1 MSTDVTA
8 KTPAPAPPGK
18 SGGTAGD
25 GLLQLIMDGMRRNMR
40 QYGMLIALG
49 LIVVL
54 FAVWTDGDLLLPRNV
69 SNLVLQNSYILILA
83 IGMMLVIIAGHI
95 DLSVGSLTAFIGSM
109 AAVFMVRNDLPWPV
123 AVILCLAMGALAGAA
138 QGFFIA
144 YGGIPSF
151 IVTLAGML
159 IFRGLTE
166 IFLEGQTLGPFPEGL
181 QKVANGFLP
190 EVGPNTNYHNLTLLL
205 GFAMIAF
212 VVFQEFRD
220 RRRQQEFSLDVPPFN
235 LFLLK
240 LVALGA
246 AILTLTMLL
255 ASYKGAPIVLLIL
268 GVLLVGFGYVM
279 RNAIIG
285 RHIYAIGGN
294 LPAAKLSGVKDKKVT
309 FLVFLNMGMLAALA
323 GLVFAARFNAAS
335 PKAGLNFELEAIAA
349 SFIGGASMS
358 GGVGTVLGAIIGGLV
373 LGVLNNGMNLVGIGT
388 DWQQVIKGLVLLA
401 AVGFDVWN
409 KRKVGSYDRAGPRQ
423 TGGARFF
430 PSSSQQF
437 SHY

>member
-8 KTPAPAPPGK
+8 KSPAPAPPGK
-18 SGGTAGD
+18 SSGAAGA
-25 GLLQLIMDGMRRNMR
+25 GLLQLVMEGMRRNMR

-54 FAVWTDGDLLLPRNV
+54 FAVWTEGDLLLPRNV

-109 AAVFMVRNDLPWPV
+109 AAVFMVKNDLPWPV

-220 RRRQQEFSLDVPPFN
+220 RRRQQEFSLEVPPFN

-246 AILTLTMLL
+246 AILTLTLLL

-349 SFIGGASMS
+349 SFIGGASMN

-409 KRKVGSYDRAGPRQ
+409 KRKVGS
-423 TGGARFF
+423 
-430 PSSSQQF
+430 
-437 SHY
+437 

>member
-8 KTPAPAPPGK
+8 KTPAPAPPGREGSA
-18 SGGTAGD
+18 SGG
-25 GLLQLIMDGMRRNMR
+25 GLLQLMLDGMRRNMR
-40 QYGMLIALG
+40 QYGMLMALG

-54 FAVWTDGDLLLPRNV
+54 FAVWSDGDLLLPRNV

-95 DLSVGSLTAFIGSM
+95 DLSVGSLTAFVGAT
-109 AAVFMVRNDLPWPV
+109 AAVLMVNHDLPWPV
-123 AVILCLAMGALAGAA
+123 AVVLCLAIGAAAGAV

-144 YGGIPSF
+144 YLGIPSF

-159 IFRGLTE
+159 LFRGLTE
-166 IFLEGQTLGPFPEGL
+166 IFLKGQTLGQFPKDL
-181 QKVANGFLP
+181 QKIANGFLP

-205 GFAMIAF
+205 GFALIAF
-212 VVFQEFRD
+212 VVYQEVRD
-220 RRRQQEFSLDVPPFN
+220 RKRQQEFSLDVPPVK

-240 LVALGA
+240 LVALIA
-246 AILTLTMLL
+246 AVLVVTLLL

-268 GVLLVGFGYVM
+268 GVLVVGFGYLM
-279 RNAIIG
+279 RNAIVG

-388 DWQQVIKGLVLLA
+388 DWQQVIKGAVLLA

-409 KRKVGSYDRAGPRQ
+409 KRRVGS
-423 TGGARFF
+423 
-430 PSSSQQF
+430 
-437 SHY
+437 

>member
-1 MSTDVTA
+1 MSTNVTD
-8 KTPAPAPPGK
+8 TSPAAAPPGK
-18 SGGTAGD
+18 SGGSGTGS
-25 GLLQLIMDGMRRNMR
+25 GLLQLMLDGMRRNMR

-49 LIVVL
+49 LIVAL

-95 DLSVGSLTAFIGSM
+95 DLSVGSLTAFVGAF
-109 AAVFMVRNDLPWPV
+109 AAVLTVRNDLPWPV
-123 AVILCLAMGALAGAA
+123 AVVLCLLVGAVAGSV

-166 IFLEGQTLGPFPEGL
+166 ILLEGQTLGPFPGGL
-181 QKVANGFLP
+181 QKIGNGFLP
-190 EVGPNTNYHNLTLLL
+190 ETGPETNYHNLTLLL
-205 GFAMIAF
+205 GFVLIAF
-212 VVFQEFRD
+212 VVIQEVRD
-220 RRRQQEFSLDVPPFN
+220 RKRQQEFSLDVLPRN
-235 LFLLK
+235 IFLLK
-240 LVALGA
+240 LVAIVS
-246 AILTLTMLL
+246 AILVVTLML

-268 GVLLVGFGYVM
+268 GVLVVGYGYLM
-279 RNAIIG
+279 RNAVFG

-309 FLVFLNMGMLAALA
+309 FLVFVNMGALAALA
-323 GLVFAARFNAAS
+323 GLAIAARLNAAS
-335 PKAGLNFELEAIAA
+335 PKAGLNYELEAIASA
-349 SFIGGASMS
+349 FIGGASMS

-373 LGVLNNGMNLVGIGT
+373 LGVLNNGMNLLSVGS
-388 DWQQVIKGLVLLA
+388 DWQQVIKGMALLA

-409 KRKVGSYDRAGPRQ
+409 KRKSGS
-423 TGGARFF
+423 
-430 PSSSQQF
+430 
-437 SHY
+437 

>member
-18 SGGTAGD
+18 SGGSATGGGLLHLVLD
-25 GLLQLIMDGMRRNMR
+25 GLRRNMR

-49 LIVVL
+49 LIVAL

-95 DLSVGSLTAFIGSM
+95 DLSVGSLTAFVGAF
-109 AAVFMVRNDLPWPV
+109 AAVLTVQHDVPWPL
-123 AVILCLAMGALAGAA
+123 AVVLCLLMGALAGAV

-166 IFLEGQTLGPFPEGL
+166 ILLEGQTLGPFPDGL
-181 QKVANGFLP
+181 QKMGNGFLP
-190 EVGPNTNYHNLTLLL
+190 AAGPDTNYHNITLLL
-205 GFAMIAF
+205 GLALIVFA
-212 VVFQEFRD
+212 VLQEFRD
-220 RRRQQEFSLDVPPFN
+220 RKRQQSFSLDVLPRN
-235 LFLLK
+235 IFLLK
-240 LVALGA
+240 LVSIGA
-246 AILTLTMLL
+246 AILTVTMLL
-255 ASYKGAPIVLLIL
+255 ASYKGAPIILLIL
-268 GVLLVGFGYVM
+268 GVLVVGYGYLM
-279 RNAIIG
+279 RNAVFG

-294 LPAAKLSGVKDKKVT
+294 LPAAKLSGVRDKKVT
-309 FLVFLNMGMLAALA
+309 FLVFVNMGALAALA
-323 GLVFAARFNAAS
+323 GMAIAARLNAAS
-335 PKAGLNFELEAIAA
+335 PKAGLNYELEAIASA
-349 SFIGGASMS
+349 FIGGASMS

-373 LGVLNNGMNLVGIGT
+373 LGVLNNGMNLLSVGS
-388 DWQQVIKGLVLLA
+388 DWQQVIKGLALLA

-409 KRKVGSYDRAGPRQ
+409 KRKVGS
-423 TGGARFF
+423 
-430 PSSSQQF
+430 
-437 SHY
+437 

>member
-8 KTPAPAPPGK
+8 KTPAPAPAGK
-18 SGGTAGD
+18 SGPDTGEN
-25 GLLQLIMDGMRRNMR
+25 LLQLMLNGMRRNMR
-40 QYGMLIALG
+40 QYGMLFALG

-54 FAVWTDGDLLLPRNV
+54 FAVWTGGDLLLPRNV

-95 DLSVGSLTAFIGSM
+95 DLSVGSLTAFVG
-109 AAVFMVRNDLPWPV
+109 AVGAVLMVNHDIPWPI
-123 AVILCLAMGALAGAA
+123 AVVLCLAMGALAGAA
-138 QGFFIA
+138 QGFLIA
-144 YGGIPSF
+144 YAGIPSF

-159 IFRGLTE
+159 TFRGLTE
-166 IFLEGQTLGPFPEGL
+166 IFLEGQTIGPFPEGL
-181 QKVANGFLP
+181 QKVANSFLP
-190 EVGPNTNYHNLTLLL
+190 EVGPTTNYHNLTLLL
-205 GFAMIAF
+205 GIGLVAF
-212 VVFQEFRD
+212 VVFQEVRD
-220 RRRQQEFSLDVPPFN
+220 RKRQQEFSLDVLPKN

-240 LVALGA
+240 LVALVA
-246 AILTLTMLL
+246 AVLTVTMLL
-255 ASYKGAPIVLLIL
+255 ASYKGAPVVLLIL
-268 GVLLVGFGYVM
+268 GVLVAGFGYLM
-279 RNAIIG
+279 RNAVIG

-373 LGVLNNGMNLVGIGT
+373 LGVLNNGMNLVGIGS
-388 DWQQVIKGLVLLA
+388 DYQQVIKGLVLLA

-409 KRKVGSYDRAGPRQ
+409 KRKVGS
-423 TGGARFF
+423 
-430 PSSSQQF
+430 
-437 SHY
+437 

>member
-8 KTPAPAPPGK
+8 KTPAPAPPG
-18 SGGTAGD
+18 SGGTAAGGLWQLMLD
-25 GLLQLIMDGMRRNMR
+25 GLRRNMR

-49 LIVVL
+49 LIVAL
-54 FAVWTDGDLLLPRNV
+54 FAVWSDGDLLLPRNV

-95 DLSVGSLTAFIGSM
+95 DLSVGSLTAFTGAI
-109 AAVFMVRNDLPWPV
+109 AAVLMVRNDLPWPV
-123 AVILCLAMGALAGAA
+123 AVLLCLAIGAAAGAT

-144 YGGIPSF
+144 YLGIPSF

-159 IFRGLTE
+159 LFRGLTE
-166 IFLEGQTLGPFPEGL
+166 IFLEGQTLGPFPRDL
-181 QKVANGFLP
+181 QKIANGFLP
-190 EVGPNTNYHNLTLLL
+190 EVGPETNYHNLTLLL
-205 GFAMIAF
+205 GFALIVF
-212 VVFQEFRD
+212 VVYQEVRD
-220 RRRQQEFSLDVPPFN
+220 RKRQQEFALEVLPAK
-235 LFLLK
+235 LFWLK
-240 LVALGA
+240 LVALVSA
-246 AILTLTMLL
+246 VLVVTLLL

-268 GVLLVGFGYVM
+268 GVLVVGFGYLM

-388 DWQQVIKGLVLLA
+388 DWQQVIKGAVLLA

-409 KRKVGSYDRAGPRQ
+409 KRRVGS
-423 TGGARFF
+423 
-430 PSSSQQF
+430 
-437 SHY
+437 

>member
-1 MSTDVTA
+1 MSTDLTA
-8 KTPAPAPPGK
+8 KTPSPAPS
-18 SGGTAGD
+18 SGGGPASGD
-25 GLLQLIMDGMRRNMR
+25 GLLQLMIGGLRRNMR
-40 QYGMLIALG
+40 QYGMLMALG

-54 FAVWTDGDLLLPRNV
+54 FAVWSGGDLLLPRNV

-95 DLSVGSLTAFIGSM
+95 DLSVGSLTAFIGAMS
-109 AAVFMVRNDLPWPV
+109 AVLMVEHDLAWPL
-123 AVILCLAMGALAGAA
+123 AVVLCLAIGAVAGSV

-144 YGGIPSF
+144 YLGIPSF

-159 IFRGLTE
+159 LFRGLTE
-166 IFLEGQTLGPFPEGL
+166 IFLKGQTLGPFPKDL
-181 QKVANGFLP
+181 QKIANGFLP

-205 GFAMIAF
+205 GFALIAF
-212 VVFQEFRD
+212 VVFQEVRD
-220 RRRQQEFSLDVPPFN
+220 RKRQQEFALDVPPVK

-240 LVALGA
+240 LVALVA
-246 AILTLTMLL
+246 AVLVVTLLL
-255 ASYKGAPIVLLIL
+255 ASYKGAPVVLLIL
-268 GVLLVGFGYVM
+268 GVLVVGFGYLM

-388 DWQQVIKGLVLLA
+388 DWQQVIKGAVLLA

-409 KRKVGSYDRAGPRQ
+409 KRKVGS
-423 TGGARFF
+423 
-430 PSSSQQF
+430 
-437 SHY
+437 

>member
-8 KTPAPAPPGK
+8 KTPAPAPPGREGPA
-18 SGGTAGD
+18 SGG
-25 GLLQLIMDGMRRNMR
+25 GLLQLMLDGMRRNMR
-40 QYGMLIALG
+40 QYGMLMALG

-54 FAVWTDGDLLLPRNV
+54 FAVWSDGDLLLPRNV

-95 DLSVGSLTAFIGSM
+95 DLSVGSLTAFVGAT
-109 AAVFMVRNDLPWPV
+109 AAVLMVRNDMPWPV
-123 AVILCLAMGALAGAA
+123 AVILCLAIGAA
-138 QGFFIA
+138 AGSVQGFFIA
-144 YGGIPSF
+144 YLGIPSF

-159 IFRGLTE
+159 LFRGLTE
-166 IFLEGQTLGPFPEGL
+166 IFLKGQTLGPFPKDL
-181 QKVANGFLP
+181 QKIANGFLP

-205 GFAMIAF
+205 GIALIAF
-212 VVFQEFRD
+212 VVYQEVRD
-220 RRRQQEFSLDVPPFN
+220 RKRQREFSLDVPPLN
-235 LFLLK
+235 LFVLK
-240 LVALGA
+240 LVALVA
-246 AILTLTMLL
+246 AVLVVTLLL

-268 GVLLVGFGYVM
+268 GVLVVGFGYLM

-388 DWQQVIKGLVLLA
+388 DWQQVIKGAVLLA

-409 KRKVGSYDRAGPRQ
+409 KRRVGS
-423 TGGARFF
+423 
-430 PSSSQQF
+430 
-437 SHY
+437 